1 MPGSRD
7 LYELIGTLT
16 KSEKRYCRMMME
28 GGAGRKA
35 SSSLRLFEL
44 LTAMS
49 EPAEEKVR
57 NAVAGEAFAGHLPVT
72 KRHLYRHILR
82 SLRSFRGENSTRG
95 RIRALTESAEVL
107 ADRGLNRQAREV
119 LRTAWSIAEEHDFL
133 VEQLTLLRLEWLL
146 DSRLS
151 YAGVRAA
158 DFETRRDRAG
168 CILRK
173 VENYWDYLHL
183 FSTVSFSLITEGPL
197 REERIANGEWIAAH
211 PLVRSPRTLSQG
223 AARFYFETLRMYYL
237 LAARYYEGYL
247 NSVRYLEFVDSLPME
262 IRQEQYSYVQLLD
275 THVMLCVKIGRYDEA
290 RATYRRICELEAATW
305 ERRMMLEE
313 GRFTCRVLLLMIDF
327 DHEGLAAMAPELE
340 QLRRGRDHGVVW
352 QTELAYTINL
362 AYARFANKLLREAA
376 ATLYPVINDRRHGLR
391 NDALCLARLMQLMI
405 HYDLGDY
412 ELLPFLIRS
421 TYRFFKGCNHLHA
434 FERAVLA
441 FMRRLANVLTSGELR
456 CEFESTFAEL
466 SLIAADRREY
476 EASSAFAVLPWLES
490 RLTGRPF
497 GEVLREQRDR
507 RSEEYERFGAEA
519 AVMFA

>member
-16 KSEKRYCRMMME
+16 KSEKRYCRMMLE

-49 EPAEEKVR
+49 EPTEEKVR
-57 NAVAGEAFAGHLPVT
+57 TAVAGEAFAGHLPVT
-72 KRHLYRHILR
+72 KRHLYQHILR

-107 ADRGLNRQAREV
+107 ADRGLNRQAREA
-119 LRTAWSIAEEHDFL
+119 LDAAWRIAEEHDFL

-151 YAGVRAA
+151 YAGVQAA
-158 DFETRRDRAG
+158 DFEMRRERAG
-168 CILRK
+168 CVLRK

-197 REERIANGEWIAAH
+197 REERITNNQWIAGH

-237 LAARYYEGYL
+237 LSARYYEGYL
-247 NSVRYLEFVDSLPME
+247 NSVRYLEFVDALPMN
-262 IRQEQYSYVQLLD
+262 IRMEQYSYVQLLD
-275 THVMLCVKIGRYDEA
+275 THVMLCVKIGKYDEA
-290 RATYRRICELEAATW
+290 RSTYRRICALEPVTW
-305 ERRMMLEE
+305 ERRMMVEE

-327 DHEGLAAMAPELE
+327 DHDGLAAMAPELE
-340 QLRRGRDHGVVW
+340 QLRRGRDRAIVW

-362 AYARFANKLLREAA
+362 AYARFANGLLREAA
-376 ATLYPVINDRRHGLR
+376 VTLHPVINDHRPGFR
-391 NDALCLARLMQLMI
+391 NDALCLARLLQLMI

-412 ELLPFLIRS
+412 ELLPYLIRS
-421 TYRFFKGCNHLHA
+421 TYRFFAGCNHLHA

-441 FMRRLANVLTSGELR
+441 FMRRLASVLTSDELR
-456 CEFESTFAEL
+456 REFESTFTEL
-466 SLIAADRREY
+466 SSIAADRREY

-497 GEVLREQRDR
+497 GDVLRGQRDR
-507 RSEEYERFGAEA
+507 RSQEYERAGIDVE
-519 AVMFA
+519 VMHA